1 MYNNQDVTSQDNYGD
16 GKSIIEILNIG
27 FEPLL
32 TDEEYKVFLEIKE
45 LKNEKNIQKY
55 GVNYIDNKLYFILKE
70 LDDNSDD
77 DIDEEYIKGNDA
89 YYKWLEKQKHII
101 ESKISKI
108 NNSINNKT
116 KAFKNML
123 KTNINIVREITDNR
137 EWTHED
143 QFRNIN
149 IFESDLTRSF
159 ECKDMEHSD
168 AIISVVTYY
177 TEIFDSI
184 MHNGFNYKGKHF
196 VFFTAGAGQTRNKKS
211 TFTSEEKLNKNFN
224 RLFCGLTREEI
235 NNQGG
240 MNTNKYLAYTSLCQ
254 SNTSIWKEFNIDK
267 AIVVPDIEYSIPKQ
281 KVRYIY
287 AETPEDKVKIENLQ
301 LELNDISNKLTLIKE
316 NKKTYPKGYRRS
328 KDEVKE
334 EKDLKENKKVIQNE
348 INKIRD
354 KYHKTKIDEM
364 DVTIPFTD
372 GFGVTFKREP
382 NAMIRLPFIKGLLS
396 YISKN
401 KFIAYCKENNIKIN
415 SVVDIYGVS
424 HNIKDVDYIFTE
436 SQFKMHKYYK
446 NVLDEDGNIIKSGW
460 DVYRDNFKKYG
471 CTANRCNIE
480 KKVKLNAKTN
490 YQVLQTLTTE
500 MTDEEIK
507 GLASYDID
515 NLNGIGK
522 DLQSMLN
529 ILGANEEK
537 NDKLNY
543 FQKSLILYPEM
554 FKDYYV
560 KTLLKNTKDSM
571 IKKIK
576 SGKFNINGTYTFIIP
591 EPLACLQW
599 WFTEER
605 DLNKLGLLRKGQ
617 VHCRLFDDNEKL
629 DCLRSPHLDHAHCIR
644 NNVNNNEI
652 NSWYKSSGLYV
663 GVDDIMSKLLMYDND
678 GDISLVH
685 NNKIIIDCAKR
696 FQEKYEMIPNYY
708 DMPKANPQELNNDTL
723 FNGIVMAYHH
733 GNIGTPSNEITK
745 IFDTLSPDSTEEEVR
760 EAIEV
765 IALRVMDVNY
775 TIDYAKTLYKPYIP
789 KNILSRYKNFS
800 GRKVPKFFEYAKDK
814 NSDQVEKETNNNI
827 NRISNLIKN
836 NKIVFNDNKVLG
848 KSKYSYKTLM
858 NNSSVK
864 YSEEEAN
871 QILSLYRE
879 LEQAKLRRL
888 RKMDFESFDVK
899 EKQKM
904 KMFLEKDSIKQR
916 EEFVKMIG
924 KTKEFITDVLI
935 KLLQDDAN
943 KDTLWKLFGD
953 VIYNNLQNNLKNTKR
968 CETCGVRFEYNPN
981 CKTKPKYCND
991 CAKNIDREKA
1001 KQRMAQL
1008 RKNN

>member
-1 MYNNQDVTSQDNYGD
+1 MQKDMTSQNNYGD

-32 TDEEYKVFLEIKE
+32 TEEEYQIFLEIKE
-45 LKNEKNIQKY
+45 IKNNKNISERTK
-55 GVNYIDNKLYFILKE
+55 NYIIRKQNLVIDEITEY
-70 LDDNSDD
+70 D
-77 DIDEEYIKGNDA
+77 DIDIEHIKENDA
-89 YYKWLEKQKHII
+89 YYKWLEKQRQYF
-101 ESKISKI
+101 ELKILSLNKLKNEKDKI
-108 NNSINNKT
+108 
-116 KAFKNML
+116 FKNL
-123 KTNINIVREITDNR
+123 LIKNINITREIIDNR

-159 ECKDMEHSD
+159 GCEDMQHSD
-168 AIISVVTYY
+168 DIISEVTYY
-177 TEIFDSI
+177 TEIFDCI
-184 MHNGFNYKGKHF
+184 MHHGFNYKGKHF
-196 VFFTAGAGQTRNKKS
+196 VFFTASAGQTRNKKS
-211 TFTSEEKLNKNFN
+211 TFTSEDKLNENFN
-224 RLFCGLTREEI
+224 KFFCGLTREEI
-235 NNQGG
+235 NKQGG

-254 SNTSIWKEFNIDK
+254 SNTSIWEDFNIDR
-267 AIVVPDIEYSIPKQ
+267 AIVVPDIEYSIPNQ
-281 KVRYIY
+281 MVRHIY
-287 AETPEDKVKIENLQ
+287 AETPEDKEKIEALQ
-301 LELNDISNKLTLIKE
+301 KDFNDAVLELKKIKE
-316 NKKTYPKGYRRS
+316 QKMLYPKGYRRS
-328 KDEVKE
+328 KEEVTKE
-334 EKDLKENKKVIQNE
+334 KNLKLKKKNIQEE
-348 INKIRD
+348 INCIRS
-354 KYHKTKIDEM
+354 KYHKTETKEM

-372 GFGVTFKREP
+372 GFGITFKREP
-382 NAMIRLPFIKGLLS
+382 NAMIRLPFVKGLLS
-396 YISKN
+396 YVSKN
-401 KFIAYCKENNIKIN
+401 KFISYCRENGIKIN
-415 SVVDIYGVS
+415 KILDIYGKS
-424 HNIKDVDYIFTE
+424 HDIKDVDYLFTE
-436 SQFKMHKYYK
+436 SQFKMHKYYQNIYDDNG
-446 NVLDEDGNIIKSGW
+446 NVVKYGW
-460 DVYRDNFKKYG
+460 DIYKENLKKYG

-480 KKVKLNAKTN
+480 RKVKLNAKTN

-507 GLASYDID
+507 GLAAYDID

-522 DLQSMLN
+522 NLQSMLN

-543 FQKSLILYPEM
+543 FQKSLLLYPEM

-599 WFTEER
+599 WFTGER
-605 DLNKLGLLRKGQ
+605 DLSKLGLLKEGQ
-617 VHCRLFDDNEKL
+617 VHCRLFDNKEEL

-644 NNVNNNEI
+644 ENVNNEEI

-663 GVDDIMSKLLMYDND
+663 GVNDIMSKLLMYDND

-685 NNKIIIDCAKR
+685 NNKIIINCAKR
-696 FQEKYEMIPNYY
+696 FQEKYQMIPNYY
-708 DMPKANPQELNNDTL
+708 DMPKASPQLLNNDSL
-723 FNGIVMAYHH
+723 FKGIVMAYHH

-745 IFDTLSPDSTEEEVR
+745 IFDTLNPNSSEEEVK

-789 KNILSRYKNFS
+789 KNILARYKNFS

-814 NSDQVEKETNNNI
+814 KIYQVEKITNNNI
-827 NRISNLIKN
+827 NRISTLIKN
-836 NKIVFNDNKVLG
+836 NKIVFNDINVLG

-858 NNSSVK
+858 NNPDIE
-864 YSEEEAN
+864 YSQEEAD

-888 RKMDFESFDVK
+888 RKMEFESFDVK

-916 EEFVKMIG
+916 ENFTEMIG
-924 KTKEFITDVLI
+924 KPKEFIADVLI

-968 CETCGVRFEYNPN
+968 CEVCGVRFEYNPN

-991 CAKNIDREKA
+991 CAKEMKKKQNASWIREK
-1001 KQRMAQL
+1001 
-1008 RKNN
+1008 RKK

>member
-1 MYNNQDVTSQDNYGD
+1 MNDNQNMTSQDNYGD

-32 TDEEYKVFLEIKE
+32 TEEEYKLFLEIKNLKNDKFDKECAKNYIE
-45 LKNEKNIQKY
+45 LKQELI
-55 GVNYIDNKLYFILKE
+55 VKE
-70 LDDNSDD
+70 IDDNFDEDINID
-77 DIDEEYIKGNDA
+77 DIKNNDI
-89 YYKWLEKQKHII
+89 YYKWLEKHRLYMETRILVLKRLITQK
-101 ESKISKI
+101 
-108 NNSINNKT
+108 NKE
-116 KAFKNML
+116 FKNML
-123 KTNINIVREITDNR
+123 EKNINITREIIDNR

-159 ECKDMEHSD
+159 GCKDMEHCD
-168 AIISVVTYY
+168 DIISVVTYY
-177 TEIFDSI
+177 TEIFNSI
-184 MHNGFNYKGKHF
+184 MHNGFNYKNKHF

-211 TFTSEEKLNKNFN
+211 TFTSEEKLTENFN
-224 RLFCGLTREEI
+224 KFFCGLTREEI

-254 SNTSIWKEFNIDK
+254 SNTSIWKDFDIDR
-267 AIVVPDIEYSIPKQ
+267 AIVVPDIEYSIHNQ
-281 KVRYIY
+281 KVRHIY
-287 AETPEDKVKIENLQ
+287 AETPDDKKEIERLQ
-301 LELNDISNKLTLIKE
+301 NELNDIVLKLKEIKE
-316 NKKTYPKGYRRS
+316 QKKSYSKGHRRTKNEVQTAIDLKNKKN
-328 KDEVKE
+328 D
-334 EKDLKENKKVIQNE
+334 IQEE
-348 INKIRD
+348 INYIRS
-354 KYHKTKIDEM
+354 KYHKTEIKKM

-372 GFGVTFKREP
+372 GFGITFKREP
-382 NAMIRLPFIKGLLS
+382 NAMIRLPFVKGLLS

-401 KFIAYCKENNIKIN
+401 KFISYCKSNNIKIDK
-415 SVVDIYGVS
+415 VIDIYGVS
-424 HNIKDVDYIFTE
+424 HNINDVDYLFTE
-436 SQFKMHKYYK
+436 SQFKMHKYYQ
-446 NVLDEDGNIIKSGW
+446 NIYDNNGDMIKSGW
-460 DVYRDNFKKYG
+460 DVYRENFKKYG

-507 GLASYDID
+507 GLAEYDFN

-522 DLQSMLN
+522 DLQCMLN

-543 FQKSLILYPEM
+543 FQKSLIFYPEM

-599 WFTEER
+599 WFTGER
-605 DLNKLGLLRKGQ
+605 DFNKLGLLRKGQ
-617 VHCRLFDDNEKL
+617 VHCRLFNDDEEL
-629 DCLRSPHLDHAHCIR
+629 DCLRSPHLDHTHCIR
-644 NNVNNNEI
+644 ENVNNKEI

-696 FQEKYEMIPNYY
+696 FQEKYQMIPNYY
-708 DMPKANPQELNNDTL
+708 DMPKANPQLLNNDSL

-745 IFDTLSPDSTEEEVR
+745 IFDTLNPNSTEDEVR
-760 EAIEV
+760 EAIEI

-775 TIDYAKTLYKPYIP
+775 TIDYAKTLYKPFIP
-789 KNILSRYKNFS
+789 KDILSRYKKFS
-800 GRKVPKFFEYAKDK
+800 GRKVPRFFEYAKDK
-814 NSDQVEKETNNNI
+814 KIDQVEEITNNNI

-836 NKIVFNDNKVLG
+836 TKIVFNDANVLG
-848 KSKYSYKTLM
+848 EAKYSYKTLM
-858 NNSSVK
+858 NDPNIK
-864 YSEEEAN
+864 YTKEEAN
-871 QILSLYRE
+871 KILSLYRE
-879 LEQAKLRRL
+879 LEQAKLRML
-888 RKMDFESFDVK
+888 RRMDFESFDIK
-899 EKQKM
+899 EKQKI

-916 EEFVKMIG
+916 DNFVEMIG
-924 KTKEFITDVLI
+924 KPKEFITDVLI

-968 CETCGVRFEYNPN
+968 CEVCGVRFEYNHN
-981 CKTKPKYCND
+981 CKTKPKYCNE
-991 CAKNIDREKA
+991 CAEKIIKKQKALWIREK
-1001 KQRMAQL
+1001 
-1008 RKNN
+1008 RKK

>member
-1 MYNNQDVTSQDNYGD
+1 MNDNQNMTSQDNYGD

-32 TDEEYKVFLEIKE
+32 TEEEYKLFLEIKNLKNDKFDKECAKNYIE
-45 LKNEKNIQKY
+45 LKQELI
-55 GVNYIDNKLYFILKE
+55 VKE
-70 LDDNSDD
+70 IDDNFDEDINID
-77 DIDEEYIKGNDA
+77 DIKNNDI
-89 YYKWLEKQKHII
+89 YYKWLEKHRLYMETRILVLKRLITQK
-101 ESKISKI
+101 
-108 NNSINNKT
+108 NKE
-116 KAFKNML
+116 FKNML
-123 KTNINIVREITDNR
+123 EKNINITREIIDNR

-159 ECKDMEHSD
+159 GCKDMEHCD
-168 AIISVVTYY
+168 DIISVVTYY
-177 TEIFDSI
+177 TEIFNSI
-184 MHNGFNYKGKHF
+184 MHNGFNYKNKHF

-211 TFTSEEKLNKNFN
+211 TFTSEEKLTENFN
-224 RLFCGLTREEI
+224 KFFCGLTREEI

-254 SNTSIWKEFNIDK
+254 SNTSIWKDFDIDR
-267 AIVVPDIEYSIPKQ
+267 AIVVPDIEYSIHNQ
-281 KVRYIY
+281 KVRHIY
-287 AETPEDKVKIENLQ
+287 AETPDDKKEIERLQ
-301 LELNDISNKLTLIKE
+301 NELNDIVLKLKEIKE
-316 NKKTYPKGYRRS
+316 QKKSYSKGHRRT
-328 KDEVKE
+328 KNEVQA
-334 EKDLKENKKVIQNE
+334 EKDLKNKKNE
-348 INKIRD
+348 IQEEINYIRS
-354 KYHKTKIDEM
+354 KYHKTEIKEM

-372 GFGVTFKREP
+372 GFGITFKREP
-382 NAMIRLPFIKGLLS
+382 NAMIRLPFVKGLLS

-401 KFIAYCKENNIKIN
+401 KFISYCKSNNIKIDK
-415 SVVDIYGVS
+415 VIDIYGVS
-424 HNIKDVDYIFTE
+424 HNINDVDYLFTE
-436 SQFKMHKYYK
+436 SQFKMHKYYQ
-446 NVLDEDGNIIKSGW
+446 NIYDNNGDMVKSGW
-460 DVYRDNFKKYG
+460 DVYRENFKKYG

-507 GLASYDID
+507 GLAEYDFN

-522 DLQSMLN
+522 DLQCMLN

-543 FQKSLILYPEM
+543 FQKSLIFYPEM

-599 WFTEER
+599 WFTGER
-605 DLNKLGLLRKGQ
+605 DFNKLGLLRKGQ
-617 VHCRLFDDNEKL
+617 VHCRLFNDNEEL

-644 NNVNNNEI
+644 ENVNNKEI

-696 FQEKYEMIPNYY
+696 FQEKYQMIPNYY
-708 DMPKANPQELNNDTL
+708 DMPKANPQLLNNDSL

-745 IFDTLSPDSTEEEVR
+745 IFDTLNPNSTEDEVR
-760 EAIEV
+760 EAIEI

-775 TIDYAKTLYKPYIP
+775 TIDYAKTLYKPFIP
-789 KNILSRYKNFS
+789 KDILSRYKKFS
-800 GRKVPKFFEYAKDK
+800 GRKVPRFFEYAKDK
-814 NSDQVEKETNNNI
+814 KIDQVEEITNNNI

-836 NKIVFNDNKVLG
+836 TKIVFNDANVLG
-848 KSKYSYKTLM
+848 EAKYSYKTLM
-858 NNSSVK
+858 NDPNIK
-864 YSEEEAN
+864 YTKEEAN
-871 QILSLYRE
+871 KILSLYRE
-879 LEQAKLRRL
+879 LEQAKLRML
-888 RKMDFESFDVK
+888 RRMDFESFDIK
-899 EKQKM
+899 EKQKI

-916 EEFVKMIG
+916 DNFVEMIG
-924 KTKEFITDVLI
+924 KPKEFITDVLI

-968 CETCGVRFEYNPN
+968 CEVCGVRFEYNHN
-981 CKTKPKYCND
+981 CKTKPKYCNE
-991 CAKNIDREKA
+991 CA
-1001 KQRMAQL
+1001 
-1008 RKNN
+1008 

>member
-1 MYNNQDVTSQDNYGD
+1 MNNNQDMTSQNNYGD

-32 TDEEYKVFLEIKE
+32 TDEEYKVFLEIRK
-45 LKNEKNIQKY
+45 LKLDKY
-55 GVNYIDNKLYFILKE
+55 ISENTHKYIDDKQNLIIDEIIEY
-70 LDDNSDD
+70 D
-77 DIDEEYIKGNDA
+77 DIDPEYIKENDA
-89 YYKWLEKQKHII
+89 YYIWLEKQKRYMEYKLLRIN
-101 ESKISKI
+101 ELKKEKDKI
-108 NNSINNKT
+108 
-116 KAFKNML
+116 FKDL
-123 KTNINIVREITDNR
+123 LIKNINTTRKIIDDR

-159 ECKDMEHSD
+159 GCEDMQHSD
-168 AIISVVTYY
+168 DIISVVTYY
-177 TEIFDSI
+177 TEIFNSI
-184 MHNGFNYKGKHF
+184 MHNGFNYKNKHY

-211 TFTSEEKLNKNFN
+211 TFTSEEKLNENFN
-224 RLFCGLTREEI
+224 KLFCGLTREKI
-235 NNQGG
+235 NEQGG

-254 SNTSIWKEFNIDK
+254 SNTSIWNNFNIDR
-267 AIVVPDIEYSIPKQ
+267 AIVVPDIEYSIPNQ
-281 KVRYIY
+281 KVRHIY
-287 AETPEDKVKIENLQ
+287 AETPDDKENIELLQ
-301 LELNDISNKLTLIKE
+301 KKYNDIVLKLKNIKE
-316 NKKTYPKGYRRS
+316 QKLAYPKGYRRS
-328 KDEVKE
+328 KEEVEE
-334 EKDLKENKKVIQNE
+334 EKKLKLEKKNIQE
-348 INKIRD
+348 KINSIRD
-354 KYHKTKIDEM
+354 KYHKTKIKEM

-372 GFGVTFKREP
+372 GFGITFKREP

-396 YISKN
+396 YVSKN
-401 KFIAYCKENNIKIN
+401 KFISYCRDNKIKIN
-415 SVVDIYGVS
+415 KITDIYGIS
-424 HNIKDVDYIFTE
+424 HDIKNIDYIFTE
-436 SQFKMHKYYK
+436 SQFKMHKYYQ
-446 NVLDEDGNIIKSGW
+446 NIYDDNGDIIKSGW
-460 DVYRDNFKKYG
+460 DIYKENFKKYG

-480 KKVKLNAKTN
+480 RKVKLNAKTN

-507 GLASYDID
+507 GLAEYDIN

-522 DLQSMLN
+522 NLQCMLN

-605 DLNKLGLLRKGQ
+605 DLNKLGLLKEGQ
-617 VHCRLFDDNEKL
+617 VHCRLFDDKEEL

-644 NNVNNNEI
+644 ENVNNEEI
-652 NSWYKSSGLYV
+652 NLWYKSSGLYV
-663 GVDDIMSKLLMYDND
+663 GVNDIMSKLLMYDND

-696 FQEKYEMIPNYY
+696 FQKKYQMIPNYY
-708 DMPKANPQELNNDTL
+708 DMPKANPQLLNNDTL

-745 IFDTLSPDSTEEEVR
+745 IFDTLNPDSTEKEVK

-789 KNILSRYKNFS
+789 KNILARYKVFS
-800 GRKVPKFFEYAKDK
+800 GRKVPRFFKYAKDK
-814 NSDQVEKETNNNI
+814 NISQVEEITNNNI

-836 NKIVFNDNKVLG
+836 NKIVFNDVNVLG
-848 KSKYSYKTLM
+848 KAKYSYKVLM
-858 NNSSVK
+858 NNPNIE
-864 YSEEEAN
+864 YTQEEAN
-871 QILSLYRE
+871 RILSLYRE

-888 RKMDFESFDVK
+888 RKMDFESFDIK

-916 EEFVKMIG
+916 ENFVEMVG
-924 KTKEFITDVLI
+924 KSKEFITDVLI

-953 VIYNNLQNNLKNTKR
+953 VIYNNIQTNLKNTKR
-968 CETCGVRFEYNPN
+968 CEVCGARFEYNQN
-981 CKTKPKYCND
+981 CKTKPKYCNE
-991 CAKNIDREKA
+991 CAEEIKKKQKASWIREK
-1001 KQRMAQL
+1001 
-1008 RKNN
+1008 RKK